1 MNSEQI
7 IRREQFC
14 QIKNQI
20 RGADDYLVV
29 GIDVAKDRHH
39 AFMGTATGQSL
50 LRKLIFENNLDG
62 FRLLLEQSETIK
74 NQNALNKIVF
84 GLEPTG
90 NYHKPL
96 GAHLICCGCQVVLV
110 TGKAVKNNRELLDGR
125 WDKNDSKDAANIAD
139 LVSRGKCL
147 FYDFPS
153 ANIEQLRQSLSL
165 RRRLKKEEHSL
176 RMRIRNNL
184 LAQYFPEMDRFYN
197 ACETESLAI
206 VRWCLDPAR
215 IASMD
220 FEQFFSMV
228 TRRRRGI
235 AQKRRLKKIYQLALE
250 SVGCAMG
257 PAAEFEAA
265 LLVDK
270 LKAVRG
276 QLKQVAAQMETIC
289 LQFADYNWLLS
300 IPGFGPY
307 IAARVLASIANPW
320 RFDNNKQ
327 LLKMAGYDLG
337 ADRSGKTSDA
347 AVPVISKRG
356 NSELR
361 YALYQAAHIASTRD
375 KDFIA
380 YFTHLLRGRQRE
392 RGIKTKMKVKLAAK
406 MLKIAWSLMKKQ
418 EIFDPDY
425 LHPALD

>member
-1 MNSEQI
+1 MNIEDT

-14 QIKNQI
+14 QIKSEI
-20 RGADDYLVV
+20 RGSDRYLVV
-29 GIDVAKDRHH
+29 GIDVAKDKHH
-39 AFMGTATGQSL
+39 AFMGTTTGKSL

-62 FRLLLEQSETIK
+62 FRKLLERSEAIK
-74 NQNALNKIVF
+74 NQNALCKVVF

-96 GAHLICCGCQVVLV
+96 GAHLIRCGCHVVLV

-125 WDKNDSKDAANIAD
+125 WDKNDTKDAANIAD

-147 FYDFPS
+147 YYDFPS
-153 ANIEQLRQSLSL
+153 GQINELRQLLSL

-184 LAQYFPEMDRFYN
+184 LAQYFPELDRFYS

-206 VRWCLDPAR
+206 VRWCLDPHR
-215 IASMD
+215 IAGME
-220 FEQFFSMV
+220 FGQFFSMI
-228 TRRRRGI
+228 TTARRGI
-235 AQKRRLKKIYQLALE
+235 AQKLRLQKIHRLAVE

-257 PAAEFEAA
+257 PAAELEAA
-265 LLVDK
+265 LLVEK
-270 LKAVRG
+270 LKEVRR
-276 QLKQVAAQMETIC
+276 QLKEIAGQMEDIC
-289 LQFADYNWLLS
+289 LEFAEYSWLLT

-320 RFDNNKQ
+320 RFDSSNQ
-327 LLKMAGYDLG
+327 VLKMAGYDLS
-337 ADRSGKTSDA
+337 ANRSGQKSNK

-361 YALYQAAHIASTRD
+361 YALYQAAHVASTRNRH
-375 KDFIA
+375 FIG
-380 YFTHLLRGRQRE
+380 YFTRMLRGRESE
-392 RGIKTKMKVKLAAK
+392 RGIKTKMRVKLAAK
-406 MLKIAWSLMKKQ
+406 MLKIAWTLMKKEQ
-418 EIFDPDY
+418 VFDPEY
-425 LHPALD
+425 LNIE